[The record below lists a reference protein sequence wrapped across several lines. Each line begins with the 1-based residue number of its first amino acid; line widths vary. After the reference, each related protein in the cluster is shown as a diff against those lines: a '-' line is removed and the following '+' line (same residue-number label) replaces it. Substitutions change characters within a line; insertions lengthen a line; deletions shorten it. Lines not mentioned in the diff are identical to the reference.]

1 MEADCHGGR
10 QRNPKGV
17 VHRPSGS
24 RDVGAH
30 HWCVAECWEV
40 QIACISLP
48 LGRALPTVPIRCP
61 LGSACHHY
69 SLRLSNVEIHF

>member
-17 VHRPSGS
+17 VRRPSGS

-30 HWCVAECWEV
+30 ITRCGQPVV
-40 QIACISLP
+40 TMGLVT
-48 LGRALPTVPIRCP
+48 LGEAVSALVC
-61 LGSACHHY
+61 S
-69 SLRLSNVEIHF
+69 